1 MFIGKLEQLLFPAG
15 TESAGGTAT
24 DQGQADQQGQG
35 QAAPTP
41 TPEDIAKMVNAA
53 IATHLKRD
61 LGKLIADAVGPIA
74 KQVQEL
80 QTRQPEAPKA
90 DDSLKP
96 SPEFLAL
103 QRQLE
108 ELKTANKAAEE
119 RAAAT
124 ERKAREDRAFS
135 ELRTQLSKH
144 VKPEHVELL
153 SKALYYGDKRVEFD
167 DEGRVLFRAQVPQ
180 YAGGPLQDQLL
191 PLADGVE
198 AFAKSKDAEIYRPAP
213 TPKPPS
219 GSIPRIGAPPT
230 TNLPGANGNGQIPS
244 VQADPG
250 WSTRL
255 AAELAAAGVPTG
267 SID

>member
-1 MFIGKLEQLLFPAG
+1 MRIGTTQRLMTAAG
-15 TESAGGTAT
+15 TETSGGAA
-24 DQGQADQQGQG
+24 ADQTQGDQLG
-35 QAAPTP
+35 QTP
-41 TPEDIAKMVNAA
+41 ASLTPKEIAEMVNAA
-53 IATHLKRD
+53 IASHLKRD
-61 LGKLIADAVGPIA
+61 LGKLIADAVSPISA
-74 KQVQEL
+74 AVKALETKQTEP
-80 QTRQPEAPKA
+80 TKI
-90 DDSLKP
+90 DDASKP

-108 ELKTANKAAEE
+108 ELKTANSAAEA
-119 RAAAT
+119 RAVAT
-124 ERKAREDRAFS
+124 ERKAREDRAFG
-135 ELRTQLSKH
+135 ELRTQLGKH

-180 YAGGPLQDQLL
+180 YAGGPIQDQLL

-198 AFAKSKDAEIYRPAP
+198 AFAKSKEAEIYRPAP
-213 TPKPPS
+213 TPKQPM

-244 VQADPG
+244 VQTDPA

-267 SID
+267 SVD